1 MLSCKATPSAMKKW
15 RYRRDILSLGG
26 RGGGNVIVFNYYGAS
41 EIWPDKRNGP
51 IGGGLLVSAQ

>member
-1 MLSCKATPSAMKKW
+1 MKKW